1 MFHISIGWGAGPN
14 VQKRAKR
21 LLNEAMHEL
30 LDSEKMVEDCTA
42 QRDALKRRVERLVE
56 LCKPAPT
63 ENVDGVAKGDIT
75 LQTPVVMHNG
85 DKGVATFVNNHI
97 ESVHSDVGGA
107 TIAEIAQG
115 AQAVARGLQGH
126 R

>member
-30 LDSEKMVEDCTA
+30 LDSEKLVEDATA

-75 LQTPVVMHNG
+75 PAAGLL
-85 DKGVATFVNNHI
+85 
-97 ESVHSDVGGA
+97 HSNVGGA
-107 TIAEIAQG
+107 TIAEIAHG
-115 AQAVARGLQGH
+115 AQAVAHGLRGH